1 MMVTY
6 KLSELGKLTEEG
18 RKRIQEAAKKPI
30 CFDEDCPESTPEML
44 REFQKAAA
52 ERNRRDQKLYQG

>member
-6 KLSELGKLTEEG
+6 KLSELGELTEEG
-18 RKRIQEAAKKPI
+18 RKRIQEAARKPI
-30 CFDEDCPESTPEML
+30 TFDDDCPESTPEML

-52 ERNRRDQKLYQG
+52 ERNRRNQKRNQG

>member
-6 KLSELGKLTEEG
+6 KLSELGELTEEG
-18 RKRIQEAAKKPI
+18 RKRIQVAAKKPI

-44 REFQKAAA
+44 REFQKAASK
-52 ERNRRDQKLYQG
+52 RNRRNQKLYQG